1 MGTQPASLNRFQCTY
16 IYYIYIYIYI
26 YITYKYG
33 KINGDHH
40 HLSTV
45 QNNEDLKPPAS
56 FVKQPG
62 CAFEKISNKHS
73 EFETKA
79 GCS

>member
-1 MGTQPASLNRFQCTY
+1 MDEGKEQKPAEIRSFSWVQPAILNRFQ
-16 IYYIYIYIYI
+16 YIYIYIY
-26 YITYKYG
+26 G
-33 KINGDHH
+33 KINGDHHH

-45 QNNEDLKPPAS
+45 QNNEDLKTPAS

-73 EFETKA
+73 EF
-79 GCS
+79 